1 MTGVVGGA
9 AQREAAPSRARC
21 APSTSGATFTATA
34 PLRDKPW
41 PAHPDYRVTCG
52 GVEIGAGW
60 IKVGGSA
67 APCARLILVHP
78 DLGPRADRA
87 RSGPRADQGDD
98 SVFALI
104 RSPEGLARPR
114 LAPLGAGAL
123 ADRPSPQPRRRK
135 RPPRWRAGAE
145 DEADQR

>member
-1 MTGVVGGA
+1 M
-9 AQREAAPSRARC
+9 
-21 APSTSGATFTATA
+21 TATLGHVTQLENGAFKGPLRTLNFRGDIDVA
-34 PLRDKPW
+34 PLRDKAS

-104 RSPEGLARPR
+104 RSPEGRARPR

>member
-9 AQREAAPSRARC
+9 AQREAAASRARC

-60 IKVGGSA
+60 ININQTTGKPYTSLTLA
-67 APCARLILVHP
+67 HP
-78 DLGPRADRA
+78 DLGPRAYKVNLGRA
-87 RSGPRADQGDD
+87 PDQDDD

-104 RSPEGLARPR
+104 WNPEA
-114 LAPLGAGAL
+114 
-123 ADRPSPQPRRRK
+123 
-135 RPPRWRAGAE
+135 
-145 DEADQR
+145 